1 MRTSALWLALLVVV
15 AAVAPASA
23 LALDASQTAALGD
36 SAPVPQVDEG
46 SDATQPRTTVDIS
59 LRSDRSAS
67 WRVETHYALD
77 SENETRAFETL
88 ARQYEAGEANAGPD
102 IVLFRSLADRA
113 SESTGRPMAIE
124 NVTYHSSIDAADDRG
139 TLALTFRWTNFLRRG
154 DNETLVLDDV
164 FALPTAESDDQK
176 TWLSIFDADQE
187 ILIRPPDGYTVT
199 GTSIPVQQRESAI
212 VLAEPSDFE
221 GETSELRV
229 TYTAIGPAGALPIG
243 LLAGGGFAALVIL
256 LAGAWVLR
264 GREESGRTLP
274 WEDPTASDDRS
285 SVASGA
291 VAGPNGGDSGPSP
304 NGRPENGES
313 ASEPEAAAAVGGA
326 ASGAAVSADDAES
339 SVESEVDLSLL
350 SDEERVEHLL
360 EQNGGRMKQATIVD
374 ETGWSDAKVSQLL
387 SAMADED
394 RVDKLRLGRENL
406 ISLPDDTG
414 DEEGG
419 DGGSPGSTGVPGDGT

>member
-1 MRTSALWLALLVVV
+1 MRTPALWLALLVVV

-36 SAPVPQVDEG
+36 SAPVPQVDDG

-124 NVTYHSSIDAADDRG
+124 NVTYHSSIDEADSRG

-164 FALPTAESDDQK
+164 FTLPTAESDDQK
-176 TWLSIFDADQE
+176 TWLSIFGSDQE

-274 WEDPTASDDRS
+274 WEEPTVSDDRS

-304 NGRPENGES
+304 NGRPGNGES

-326 ASGAAVSADDAES
+326 ASGGTVSADDAES

-387 SAMADED
+387 SAMADEG

-406 ISLPDDTG
+406 ISLPDGAG
-414 DEEGG
+414 DEEDG

>member
-1 MRTSALWLALLVVV
+1 LVLLVVV

-23 LALDASQTAALGD
+23 LAPDASEATALGD
-36 SAPVPQVDEG
+36 SAAVPQVDDG
-46 SDATQPRTTVDIS
+46 SDDTQLRTTVDIS
-59 LRSDRSAS
+59 LRSDRSAY

-88 ARQYEAGEANAGPD
+88 ARQYEAGEADAGPD

-124 NVTYHSSIDAADDRG
+124 NVTYHSAIDEADGRG

-164 FALPTAESDDQK
+164 FTLPTAESDDQK
-176 TWLSIFDADQE
+176 TWLSIFGSDQE

-229 TYTAIGPAGALPIG
+229 TYTAIGAAGGLPIG

-264 GREESGRTLP
+264 GREESGGALP
-274 WEDPTASDDRS
+274 WEEPPVADDRS
-285 SVASGA
+285 AATSGT
-291 VAGPNGGDSGPSP
+291 VSGPNDDNGGAPP
-304 NGRPENGES
+304 NGRSDSGEPS
-313 ASEPEAAAAVGGA
+313 SEPEAAAAVGGA
-326 ASGAAVSADDAES
+326 GSGAAVSADDAES
-339 SVESEVDLSLL
+339 GVESEVDLSLL

-387 SAMADED
+387 SSMADEG

-406 ISLPDDTG
+406 ISLPDGAG
-414 DEEGG
+414 DDEN
-419 DGGSPGSTGVPGDGT
+419 DDDGSPGSTGITGDGT